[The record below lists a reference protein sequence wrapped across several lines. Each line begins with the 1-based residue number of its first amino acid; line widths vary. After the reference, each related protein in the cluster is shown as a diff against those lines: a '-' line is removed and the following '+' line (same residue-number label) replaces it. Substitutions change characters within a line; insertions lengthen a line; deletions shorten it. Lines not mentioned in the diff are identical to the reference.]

1 MASETLHIVA
11 TLVAQSEKID
21 IVRKALSDLIEPTR
35 KEPGCLRY
43 ELYQNQ
49 QDLHKFVFVEE
60 YVDEAAFDAHLA
72 TPYVQKALAAADSLL
87 ESAPDIRRFKAIG

>member
-21 IVRKALSDLIEPTR
+21 IVRKALTDLIEPTR

-49 QDLHKFVFVEE
+49 QDPQKFVFVEE

-72 TPYVQKALAAADSLL
+72 TPYVQETLAEADSLL